1 MTIDHQNSVY
11 IVTVQS
17 IFIKIYRP
25 YYKWK
30 KKKMFIHISLT
41 KLQKKKTTEKL

>member
-1 MTIDHQNSVY
+1 MTIDHQNYVY

-30 KKKMFIHISLT
+30 KKMFIHLPHKIT
-41 KLQKKKTTEKL
+41 KKKPTEKL